1 MIYHLS
7 LYMDREFIKGD
18 YIIVLKNLYYSKDL
32 SIGDKGIVTDILN
45 NKLIRIDLDGEI
57 YWVSDKNIELDK
69 KRIRKEKLDIINDI

>member
-18 YIIVLKNLYYSKDL
+18 YI
-32 SIGDKGIVTDILN
+32 IGDKGIVTDILN